1 MKILFLYLI
10 NLYYSCTCMRL
21 KHQEITSLS
30 RGYIYI
36 YIDEYFSSKVIHD
49 IAAAFPLTYF
59 PDLIIA
65 STSSIKEVYDPMT

>member
-1 MKILFLYLI
+1 
-10 NLYYSCTCMRL
+10 MRL

-30 RGYIYI
+30 RGYI

>member
-1 MKILFLYLI
+1 
-10 NLYYSCTCMRL
+10 MRL

-30 RGYIYI
+30 RGYIYIYI